1 MTQHRQGTRGRFSTS
16 LLARIAVLAAVYV
29 VLTVVPPL
37 NTLSYGSVQIRVSEA
52 MTVLP
57 FIAPW
62 APWGL
67 YLGCIAA
74 NLGSP
79 FLVWDVTVG
88 AATTLL
94 AGLLTRRM
102 PSASLAPLPPIILN
116 ALIVSGYV
124 SRLLGLSYFSVALY
138 IGLGEAVACYGLGY
152 PLLSYLRRNSK
163 LLDLIRGE

>member
-1 MTQHRQGTRGRFSTS
+1 LTQGRRGNRGRFPAPS
-16 LLARIAVLAAVYV
+16 LARIAVLAAVYV

-37 NTLSYGSVQIRVSEA
+37 NAISYGSVQIRVSEA

-79 FLVWDVTVG
+79 FLVWDITVG
-88 AATTLL
+88 ALTTLL
-94 AGLLTRRM
+94 AGLMTRRM
-102 PSASLAPLPPIILN
+102 PGAFLAPLPPVILN
-116 ALIVSGYV
+116 ALVVSGYV
-124 SRLLGLSYFSVALY
+124 SRLSGLPYISVAFY
-138 IGLGEAVACYGLGY
+138 VGIGELVACYGLGY
-152 PLLSYLRRNSK
+152 PLLSYIRRNAK